1 MSFPQS
7 RAFADELRASSKMV
21 RASNSWLENL
31 GGGANS
37 GAGQALSPA
46 GEAFTTM
53 LRTFVPIIIDEVRT
67 VQTRPPSTVNFGQVG
82 VLDILLEARYVP

>member
-1 MSFPQS
+1 
-7 RAFADELRASSKMV
+7 MV

-53 LRTFVPIIIDEVRT
+53 LRTFVPIIIDEVRA
-67 VQTRPPSTVNFGQVG
+67 VPNKAAKYRSLCQVG
-82 VLDILLEARYVP
+82 VLYILLEARDVLRKLDRAIWLIRRFEWPL